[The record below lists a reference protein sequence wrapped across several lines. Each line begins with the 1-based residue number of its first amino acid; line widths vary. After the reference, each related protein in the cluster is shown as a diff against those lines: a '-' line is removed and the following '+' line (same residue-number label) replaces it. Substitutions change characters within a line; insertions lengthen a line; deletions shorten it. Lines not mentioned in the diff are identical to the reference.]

1 MSDKKE
7 KLIGRLLVAASFIVA
22 IGSVYLIYRTE
33 LLHDCVDAKSISGKL
48 YSETKECKYLFN

>member
-7 KLIGRLLVAASFIVA
+7 KLIGRLFVAASFIVA

-33 LLHDCVDAKSISGKL
+33 LLHDCVDAKNISGKL